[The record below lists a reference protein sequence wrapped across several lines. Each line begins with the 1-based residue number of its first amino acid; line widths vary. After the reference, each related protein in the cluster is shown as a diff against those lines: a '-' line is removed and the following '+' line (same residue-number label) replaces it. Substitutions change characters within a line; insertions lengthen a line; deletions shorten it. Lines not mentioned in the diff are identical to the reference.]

1 MSIPARTS
9 TSFIVV
15 HCSATRPNMD
25 VGAKEIRQWHL
36 NNGWADVGYHWIIR
50 RNGKVEK
57 GRAEN
62 LVGAHEPTRNKNSV
76 GICMVGGVN
85 QKDYRIAENNFT
97 PEQWAALEKLI
108 KEVQVRY
115 PKTKVMGHRD
125 CPNVRKACPSFDAI
139 KWAKSKGFA
148 TP

>member
-1 MSIPARTS
+1 MIRAT
-9 TSFIVV
+9 TSFIVI
-15 HCSATRPNMD
+15 HCSATRPSQD
-25 VGAKEIRQWHL
+25 IGAKEIDKWHKAQ
-36 NNGWADVGYHWIIR
+36 GWAGIGYHWVIR

-62 LVGAHEPTRNKNSV
+62 LVGAHEPTRNRNAV
-76 GICMVGGVN
+76 AICMVGGVN
-85 QKDYRIAENNFT
+85 QKDFRVAESNYT
-97 PEQWAALEKLI
+97 PEQWAALEATI
-108 KEVQVRY
+108 KDVQTRY

-125 CPNVRKACPSFDAI
+125 CPGVHKACPSFDAI